1 MRVDPAITDLERECH
16 RIVELICSESAS
28 DDDIDRRI
36 ARLRDRTAGVF
47 PERPDVFD
55 RTFGRRF
62 QRLRTRFQPAPG
74 LFGHGR

>member
-1 MRVDPAITDLERECH
+1 MRVDPEITDLEQESL
-16 RIVELICSESAS
+16 RIVELICSETVS

-47 PERPDVFD
+47 PDRPDVFD

-62 QRLRTRFQPAPG
+62 QRLRTRFRPAPG
-74 LFGHGR
+74 LF